1 MVAASPIRSLAKRA
15 LVVNCYF
22 DDSHRPVRR
31 PHKVPSAMG
40 PVFLAGA
47 FSPLCEVRLYNEV
60 ASGPLDDPALLG
72 WPDMLVLTGLTNAFD
87 RMLHLTAY
95 ARARNPRVIVAAG
108 GPAIRALPALSRTFF
123 DYACEGD
130 IEELREVVADALG
143 AAFVAEEMTPRYDLA
158 YWIGSIGH
166 AEASRSCNFRCD
178 FCSMTAE
185 DRQYRSYPVDA
196 LRRQIVAMG
205 RKKRLF
211 LVDNNFYGSDRA
223 HFHARVE
230 LIERM
235 RAAGYFGDWG
245 ALVTTDFFY
254 QNHNVERVARAGCK
268 LLFSGVESFDVAWLR
283 DVNKLQNVRS
293 SPVEQIGRCLDAGVL
308 FGYGLILDVTTRTIA
323 DLRQELEYVLDTP
336 RIPLPA
342 FLTLPIPLLG
352 TPFFRECAAAGA
364 FLPDTKLRDMDG
376 TTLVLRPR
384 DPMPEVVGF
393 VRDMPTLRG
402 YRRRALGHFARFARR
417 YHSVLTAFQLKAAF
431 ASVALLC
438 AYESTTMGPWN
449 RLMSRSRRRRTHVT
463 TTEPLDRTY
472 TPAFRLPRG
481 YERYFTPT
489 MVTDARGRLTADV
502 AEAAAPARRTRTAAT
517 SPIPVGS

>member
-1 MVAASPIRSLAKRA
+1 MVAASPIRSLTKRA

-31 PHKVPSAMG
+31 PFKVPSAMG

-47 FSPLCEVRLYNEV
+47 FSPLCEVQLYNEV
-60 ASGPLDDPALLG
+60 ASGPLEDPGLLG

-95 ARARNPRVIVAAG
+95 ARARNPHVIVVAG
-108 GPAIRALPALSRTFF
+108 GPAVRALPLLSRHFF

-143 AAFVAEEMTPRYDLA
+143 AAFAADEMTPRYDLA

-178 FCSMTAE
+178 FCSMSAE
-185 DRQYRSYPVDA
+185 DRQYRSYPLET

-223 HFHARVE
+223 HFHARVA
-230 LIERM
+230 LIEQM

-254 QNHNVERVARAGCK
+254 QNDNIERVARAGCK

-283 DVNKLQNVRS
+283 DANKLQNVRS
-293 SPVEQIGRCLDAGVL
+293 SPVEQIGRCLDAGVM
-308 FGYGLILDVTTRTIA
+308 FGYGLILDVTTRAIA

-384 DPMPEVVGF
+384 DAMPEAVGF
-393 VRDMPTLRG
+393 VRDMLTLRG
-402 YRRRALGHFARFARR
+402 YRPRALGHFARFARR
-417 YHSVLTAFQLKAAF
+417 YRSVLTAFQLRAAF

-449 RLMSRSRRRRTHVT
+449 RLMSRSRRRTHVT

-472 TPAFRLPRG
+472 TPAFRLPAG

-489 MVTDARGRLTADV
+489 MVTDARGQLTAAV
-502 AEAAAPARRTRTAAT
+502 AAAAAPARRVRAAAAD
-517 SPIPVGS
+517 PIPVGS